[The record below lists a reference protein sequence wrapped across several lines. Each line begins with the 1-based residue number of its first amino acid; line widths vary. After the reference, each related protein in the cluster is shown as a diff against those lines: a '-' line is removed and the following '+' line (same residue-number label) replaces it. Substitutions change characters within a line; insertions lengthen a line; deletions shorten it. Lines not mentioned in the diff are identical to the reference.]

1 MRTLVGRL
9 RSGRCT
15 AAGLIEDLA
24 EAVSGTDPTWHG
36 FSHLALDG
44 AHGTASLLDAVPA
57 PARGR
62 LHGLPLPAKDLH
74 DVAGLPTS
82 FGAADRTRPARE
94 TDPFLQ
100 RLLDQG
106 VIVPGKSATS
116 ELGLTIHTEPRG
128 LPAPDNPLWPG
139 CTPGGSSGGA
149 AVLVARGLLAA
160 AHASDGGGSIRVPA
174 AACGLVGFKPS
185 SPGLPAQGFLTRSLD
200 DAAFLHDL
208 TPLPGRT
215 RVGVLTE
222 PLFTGAEIDPVMRTA
237 VGEVAARLADAGH
250 KVVEVR
256 PYPGCEDTF
265 AAFTTLFT
273 EKLSGLPD
281 PVEGLTGWL
290 RERGRSVTAQRLARA
305 RAHAAA
311 LPELLARFWDIDAL
325 LSPMTTTDPPALGA
339 FSTLPPEENF
349 LAQTRWSPW
358 GSLFNMSGRAAVS
371 VPWGMPGRPPVGVQL
386 GSIRLSDAALL
397 GLGQELHP

>member
-15 AAGLIEDLA
+15 AAGLIEELA
-24 EAVSGTDPTWHG
+24 DAVSGTDPTWHG

-44 AHGTASLLDAVPA
+44 AHDTASLLDAVPA
-57 PARGR
+57 RARGR

-82 FGAADRTRPARE
+82 FGAAERTRLARH

-106 VIVPGKSATS
+106 VVIPGKSATC

-149 AVLVARGLLAA
+149 AVLVARGLVAA

-200 DAAFLHDL
+200 DAAFLHGL
-208 TPLPGRT
+208 TPVVGRA

-222 PLFTGAEIDPVMRTA
+222 PLFTGAQIDPVMRAA
-237 VGEVAARLADAGH
+237 VGQAANRLSDAGH
-250 KVVEVR
+250 EVVEVR

-265 AAFTTLFT
+265 AAFTTIFT
-273 EKLSGLPD
+273 EKLTGLPD
-281 PVEGLTGWL
+281 PVEGITGWL
-290 RERGRSVTAQRLARA
+290 RERGRSVTEQRLARA
-305 RAHAAA
+305 RAHATA
-311 LPELLARFWDIDAL
+311 LPELLARFWNVDAL
-325 LSPMTTTDPPALGA
+325 LSPMTTTDPPPLGA
-339 FSTLPPEENF
+339 FAVLPPEENF

-358 GSLFNMSGRAAVS
+358 GSLFNMSRHAAIS
-371 VPWGMPGRPPVGVQL
+371 VPWQLPHRPPVGVQL
-386 GSIRLSDAALL
+386 GSVRLPDAALL
-397 GLGQELHP
+397 GLAQELHP